1 MTDLTG
7 QIGLRLDG
15 DGFMSRGI
23 EFVTKSRAHHVV
35 IAINETHVISA
46 QPGGAVIRPMTDY
59 PSLVWSQFD
68 YTDEQSQHMA
78 ALGASMNRQ
87 EYNYLGFALIGFELI
102 TKVRVPDAV
111 ARAFSYQD
119 RMFCS
124 QMADFCLRKAGFALF
139 PSKWGMVSPGDF
151 LNYFQ
156 SVGWMD
162 PDHMVITTNLGA
174 HVG

>member
-1 MTDLTG
+1 MSSLTG
-7 QIGLRLDG
+7 QIGIRMHAAG
-15 DGFMSRGI
+15 GI
-23 EFVTKSRAHHVV
+23 GAMIERITQSDTHHVV
-35 IAINETHVISA
+35 VAINETHVVSA
-46 QPGGAVIRPMTDY
+46 EPGGAKIRPMTDY
-59 PSLVWSQFD
+59 PEIIWSQFD
-68 YTDEQSQHMA
+68 YTDEQRQHMA
-78 ALGASMNRQ
+78 VLAASMNRQ

-151 LNYFQ
+151 ERYFQ
-156 SVGWMD
+156 SVGWLD
-162 PDHMVITTNLGA
+162 PDRILITT
-174 HVG
+174 

>member
-1 MTDLTG
+1 MRDLTG

-15 DGFMSRGI
+15 DSFMARSI
-23 EFVTKSRAHHVV
+23 ETVCQSRAHHVV

-46 QPGGAVIRPMTDY
+46 EPGGAVIRPMTDY
-59 PSLVWSQFD
+59 PSIVWSRFD

-78 ALGASMNRQ
+78 VLAASMNRQ

-102 TKVRVPDAV
+102 TKTRVPDPI

-124 QMADFCLRKAGFALF
+124 QMADFCLRKAGFTLF
-139 PSKWGMVSPGDF
+139 HSQWGMVSPGDF
-151 LNYFQ
+151 ERYFDTM
-156 SVGWMD
+156 GWLS
-162 PDHMVITTNLGA
+162 PDRIVITT
-174 HVG
+174 